1 MLDTPET
8 VTQLSND
15 QIAER
20 LRSIRGW
27 EIKDGKL
34 TKAFT
39 FDDFMGAVRFVDR
52 IAPLA
57 ESEGHHPDLRV
68 SWGRVV
74 VELTTH
80 SAGGITQ
87 KDCDLAALLEG
98 IAKKLI

>member
-1 MLDTPET
+1 MPET
-8 VTQLSND
+8 VTLLSKD
-15 QIAER
+15 EIADR
-20 LRSIRGW
+20 LGSLRGW

-39 FDDFMGAVRFVDR
+39 LDDFIGAVRFVDR

-57 ESEGHHPDLRV
+57 EAEAHHPDLQV

-80 SAGGITQ
+80 SAGGLTA
-87 KDCDLAALLEG
+87 KDFRLASLIE
-98 IAKKLI
+98 KL

>member
-1 MLDTPET
+1 MPEK
-8 VTQLSND
+8 VTLLSND
-15 QIAER
+15 EIADR
-20 LRSIRGW
+20 LRSLRGW

-39 FDDFMGAVRFVDR
+39 LDDFMGAVRFVDR

-57 ESEGHHPDLRV
+57 ESEGHHPDLLL

-80 SAGGITQ
+80 SAGGLTA
-87 KDCDLAALLEG
+87 KDFKLASLIE
-98 IAKKLI
+98 KL

>member
-1 MLDTPET
+1 MPET
-8 VTQLSND
+8 VAQLSSD
-15 QIAER
+15 EIADR
-20 LRSIRGW
+20 LRSVRGW

-34 TKAFT
+34 TKAFS
-39 FDDFMGAVRFVDR
+39 FDDFMGAVQFVDR

-80 SAGGITQ
+80 SAGGLTA
-87 KDCDLAALLEG
+87 KDFKLASLIE
-98 IAKKLI
+98 KL